1 MKTTILL
8 FLIFTAFFYGCS
20 RDVATVQ
27 VIRNPLIKFD
37 FNSTSSWKSDNY
49 SFADV
54 SKVVVYP
61 NDTTKPGKLYNR
73 LTLQALGRDNT
84 GNNLQLIINFD
95 VVDVAHLIGIYS
107 PVYSTERGLAD
118 VQLFNLTNSNNLSAY
133 NLCDFNISNATFQ
146 IQKQD
151 IAEQLIKGV
160 FQMTL
165 CDARDSTKK
174 INIINGTLTDIHY

>member
-8 FLIFTAFFYGCS
+8 FLIFTAFFFSCS
-20 RDVATVQ
+20 QDVATVQ

-37 FNSTSSWKSDNY
+37 FNSTSSWKSDSY

-61 NDTTKPGKLYNR
+61 NDTTKPGRLYNR

-84 GNNLQLIINFD
+84 GNHLQLIINFD
-95 VVDVAHLIGIYS
+95 AVDVSHLIGIYS

-118 VQLFNLTNSNNLSAY
+118 VRLFNLTNSNDLSAF

-151 IAEQLIKGV
+151 ITEQLIKGV

>member
-1 MKTTILL
+1 MILDGLLLTVGFLAKPALLPLGYQTKHLLSYFRL
-8 FLIFTAFFYGCS
+8 FGH
-20 RDVATVQ
+20 
-27 VIRNPLIKFD
+27 D
-37 FNSTSSWKSDNY
+37 FLFVRQKYRMRVW
-49 SFADV
+49 FAICTWTEGYVDV
-54 SKVVVYP
+54 S
-61 NDTTKPGKLYNR
+61 
-73 LTLQALGRDNT
+73 
-84 GNNLQLIINFD
+84 
-95 VVDVAHLIGIYS
+95 HLIGIYS

-118 VQLFNLTNSNNLSAY
+118 VRLFNLTNSNDLSAF

-151 IAEQLIKGV
+151 ITEQLIKGV

>member
-37 FNSTSSWKSDNY
+37 FNSTSSWKSDSY

-61 NDTTKPGKLYNR
+61 NDTTKPGKL
-73 LTLQALGRDNT
+73 APGF
-84 GNNLQLIINFD
+84 G
-95 VVDVAHLIGIYS
+95 
-107 PVYSTERGLAD
+107 
-118 VQLFNLTNSNNLSAY
+118 
-133 NLCDFNISNATFQ
+133 
-146 IQKQD
+146 
-151 IAEQLIKGV
+151 
-160 FQMTL
+160 
-165 CDARDSTKK
+165 
-174 INIINGTLTDIHY
+174 

>member
-1 MKTTILL
+1 MKKIILL
-8 FLIFTAFFYGCS
+8 FLIFTTFFYGCS

-49 SFADV
+49 LFADV

-61 NDTTKPGKLYNR
+61 DDTTKPGKLYNR

-107 PVYSTERGLAD
+107 PVYSTERGLGD